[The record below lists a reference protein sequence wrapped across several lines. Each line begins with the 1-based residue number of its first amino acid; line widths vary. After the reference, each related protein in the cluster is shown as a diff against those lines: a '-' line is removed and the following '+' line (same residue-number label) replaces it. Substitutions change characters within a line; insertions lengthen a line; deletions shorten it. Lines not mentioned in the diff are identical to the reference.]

1 LTTHVLPVSDS
12 EAAGE
17 DAPVEEDD
25 AGGEDESVRDDVCAG
40 ESAVLLGLAE
50 DWTGG
55 SGDCGL
61 L

>member
-1 LTTHVLPVSDS
+1 LTTHVLPVLDS

-17 DAPVEEDD
+17 DAPVEED
-25 AGGEDESVRDDVCAG
+25 ESVGDDVCAG